1 MSPALAGR
9 FFTTSAT
16 WEAQNRRLPYS
27 PSQRN
32 SNLVWVFPEADPRQG
47 SGGKKYTW
55 EMKKNI
61 GRGGRQGR
69 EAGWWRGLLS
79 GFILEFNFAGET
91 VQFTSVQFS
100 CSVVSN
106 SLQPHGLQHARP
118 PCPSPI
124 PGVYPNSCLLSRWC
138 LPTISSS
145 VVPFSSCPQYFPAS
159 GSFQM
164 SQLFISGGQSIGV
177 STLASVLPMNTQDWS
192 PLGWTGWISLQSK
205 GFSRVFSNTTVQK
218 HQSFGAQFSL

>member
-55 EMKKNI
+55 EMKENI
-61 GRGGRQGR
+61 GRRGRQGR

-91 VQFTSVQFS
+91 VQFSSVQ
-100 CSVVSN
+100 
-106 SLQPHGLQHARP
+106 
-118 PCPSPI
+118 
-124 PGVYPNSCLLSRWC
+124 LLSHVRLFATPWTAARQASLSITNSWS
-138 LPTISSS
+138 LPKLMSIESLFWLSLKWTWTLTGNS
-145 VVPFSSCPQYFPAS
+145 PQPLLVKWKG
-159 GSFQM
+159 GS
-164 SQLFISGGQSIGV
+164 
-177 STLASVLPMNTQDWS
+177 
-192 PLGWTGWISLQSK
+192 LGK
-205 GFSRVFSNTTVQK
+205 SRY
-218 HQSFGAQFSL
+218 